1 MAVRK
6 KGRRKTNV
14 HYRIPESGDEFALL
28 KIQGQ
33 SFPRQPDAKEGQVQ
47 RWQHDKR
54 DPTTDFARCLIHW
67 CMEDA

>member
-6 KGRRKTNV
+6 KGRRKANV
-14 HYRIPESGDEFALL
+14 YYRIPEPGDEFALL
-28 KIQGQ
+28 KIEGQ
-33 SFPRQPDAKEGQVQ
+33 SFPHQPDAKEVQVP

-54 DPTTDFARCLIHW
+54 DPTTDFVHCLIHW